1 MPIPNGNVTLKQQRD
16 QKQTED
22 MINVF
27 SYGIQ
32 SIIDSFITLLNI
44 LGWVIK
50 NPIKSGFLLIYQLPG
65 YVILEVDD
73 NKTGNF
79 FSLYFSYKA
88 LLISSGFWLVPLVC
102 FLFYQIFK
110 FLRQSNESKKRK
122 IVSGLSIFK
131 SIVIR
136 MLKIMLM
143 IILLISCILIVLHA
157 YSLLDEQPALHISK
171 TSKYIVSFLNGLVFF
186 LSGVFELLTLFCTK
200 VFIDFLNTVKE
211 LLAGI

>member
-88 LLISSGFWLVPLVC
+88 LF
-102 FLFYQIFK
+102 
-110 FLRQSNESKKRK
+110 
-122 IVSGLSIFK
+122 
-131 SIVIR
+131 
-136 MLKIMLM
+136 
-143 IILLISCILIVLHA
+143 
-157 YSLLDEQPALHISK
+157 
-171 TSKYIVSFLNGLVFF
+171 
-186 LSGVFELLTLFCTK
+186 
-200 VFIDFLNTVKE
+200 
-211 LLAGI
+211 

>member
-1 MPIPNGNVTLKQQRD
+1 MVYPGYNCPNCGHVEMADPLELNRAFRGPYIWKECDWDTREPIPNGNVTLKQQRD

-88 LLISSGFWLVPLVC
+88 LFWFQVASGW
-102 FLFYQIFK
+102 FLWYVFYFT
-110 FLRQSNESKKRK
+110 R
-122 IVSGLSIFK
+122 
-131 SIVIR
+131 
-136 MLKIMLM
+136 
-143 IILLISCILIVLHA
+143 
-157 YSLLDEQPALHISK
+157 
-171 TSKYIVSFLNGLVFF
+171 F
-186 LSGVFELLTLFCTK
+186 LSFCAR
-200 VFIDFLNTVKE
+200 VMRVKRE
-211 LLAGI
+211 K